1 MPVSL
6 PLSLQPNGNPI
17 RYSELRPKEK
27 KKKHWKIPLIVICT
41 LSPLIAWLGF
51 GERGLIHLYRT
62 EMERQAYIE
71 RIRQLAEENQA
82 LLDEIK
88 LLRTDMKYVESLAR
102 KHFNMIKSNEV
113 IYRFNLEKP
122 RDDVGV
128 LPIKDRYG
136 DKIENSERE
145 ELNNGERK

>member
-1 MPVSL
+1 
-6 PLSLQPNGNPI
+6 
-17 RYSELRPKEK
+17 
-27 KKKHWKIPLIVICT
+27 
-41 LSPLIAWLGF
+41 
-51 GERGLIHLYRT
+51 
-62 EMERQAYIE
+62 
-71 RIRQLAEENQA
+71 
-82 LLDEIK
+82 
-88 LLRTDMKYVESLAR
+88 
-102 KHFNMIKSNEV
+102 MIKSNEV